1 MAARTVVFMR
11 LVVIVGYGGPEVLA
25 LGERPDPKLG
35 PDSVLVRVAAASI
48 NPVDYKIVR
57 GYLDPAF
64 PTYLPL
70 IPGWDVGGEVAA
82 VGPAV
87 THVRVGQPV
96 FGYARKDYI
105 ADGTWA
111 ELVAVPARG
120 VAPAPESVD
129 VVAASCLPLAGLTA
143 YQALTDKLAVGSGD
157 TVLVHA
163 ASGGVGT
170 FATQIAVALGARVVG
185 TASDRNADYVREL
198 GGQPVRYGDGLVD
211 RVRAVAP
218 DGVDAVVELVGGE
231 ALRVSPALVRDPRR
245 IVSVVDAATVKELG
259 GQYLFVRPDV
269 EDLGE
274 LARLVDDGRVR
285 VHVQDRFPWA
295 EVRAAVDRA
304 ESGHVRGKV
313 ILGGDW

>member
-1 MAARTVVFMR
+1 MKAVVAER
-11 LVVIVGYGGPEVLA
+11 YGGPEVLA

-57 GYLDPAF
+57 GHLDAAF

-70 IPGWDVGGEVAA
+70 IPGWDVAGEVAA

-87 THVRVGQPV
+87 THVAVGQRV
-96 FGYARKDYI
+96 YGYARKDYVG
-105 ADGTWA
+105 DGTWA
-111 ELVAVPARG
+111 QLVAVPARG

-143 YQALTDKLAVGSGD
+143 YQALTDKLAVGPGD

-185 TASDRNADYVREL
+185 TANERNADYLRDL
-198 GGQPVRYGDGLVD
+198 GAQPVAYGEGLVD

-218 DGVDAVVELVGGE
+218 DGVDAVVDLVGGE
-231 ALRVSPALVRDPRR
+231 ALRLSPTLVRDPHRV
-245 IVSVVDAATVKELG
+245 VSVVDAATVKELG

-274 LARLVDDGRVR
+274 LARLVDDGRLR

-295 EVRAAVDRA
+295 AVRTAVERA
-304 ESGHVRGKV
+304 ETGHVRGKLT
-313 ILGGDW
+313 LGGDW